1 MTPSLL
7 HIFAL
12 AFAAPPD
19 GSDALL
25 VGADSLADSAR
36 LVPREARLESRVVTG
51 HRPSPSRVRI
61 DREELSRSA
70 TLGEALSRRPG
81 VQVRTTGGLGGSSY
95 ASLRGSPGEQ
105 VEVTLDGV
113 PLGGS
118 TGSAIDLGPY
128 ALDGIERVEVRQA
141 TQSGSQGAPSIALV
155 SRQGFLQRGA
165 SARVGSFGE
174 QALAGWWSDA
184 GNTLSLATWLERS
197 ENDWPFPWDNGTTYD
212 RSDDVVTHLRGN
224 DYEGLG
230 ATAAWRP
237 DEDIQASLRWDTG
250 EKGVSAPWLL
260 EPSARWKRSALQGN
274 ALVATSLDPW
284 RLEAS
289 AELRRSRSVWD
300 DHSRALG
307 WESSVRSEEE
317 AWSARGRLSARRES
331 QDWLQGRTSIS
342 VREERSSRV
351 SVGRDEVPTTPD
363 ASRTTL
369 AAEAGWEGRDP
380 SDRVGFD
387 VGFRQDWMSDALDS
401 DRPLADWVE
410 HSDDRDRTVRRANAR
425 FRYAPWNVL
434 GLETGLSFTERAP
447 DFSEWMGDNG
457 AGLPNPGLESERTSQ
472 ADLGARW
479 EAAGFS
485 LAATSWIA
493 RYEDPIGVVQ
503 RGSSP
508 LSRHENLP
516 GFLVRGLDLETSW
529 RNPWL
534 QVSGA
539 TTWQRARIESPLPLL
554 DGSEPRRTPRWKACA
569 EASVG
574 PWSGLQTGWT
584 LDVQGAS
591 WATELRTED
600 DRLSGRVLHGL
611 WARWSHRGLAL
622 AAHLRNLTDEHAE
635 DWADLPLSGRRFALT
650 LQWNTTRHPGDSR

>member
-12 AFAAPPD
+12 ALAAPSS
-19 GSDALL
+19 GSDSSLAPTDS
-25 VGADSLADSAR
+25 GADSAVVA
-36 LVPREARLESRVVTG
+36 PREARLDSRVVTG
-51 HRPSPSRVRI
+51 HRPSPSRMRI

-70 TLGEALSRRPG
+70 TLAEALSRRPG
-81 VQVRTTGGLGGSSY
+81 VLVRTTGGLGGSSF

-141 TQSGSQGAPSIALV
+141 TQAGSQGAPTIALV

-165 SARVGSFGE
+165 SARLGSFGE
-174 QALAGWWSDA
+174 RALSGWWSDA
-184 GNTLSLATWLERS
+184 DNTLSLATWMERS
-197 ENDWPFPWDNGTTYD
+197 DNDWPFPWDNGTTYD
-212 RSDDVVTHLRGN
+212 ASDDVVTHLRGN

-237 DEDIQASLRWDTG
+237 NPDIQASLRWDSG

-274 ALVATSLDPW
+274 AMAGTSFDPW

-289 AELRRSRSVWD
+289 AELRRSSSEWN

-317 AWSARGRLSARRES
+317 AWSARGRFSVRRES
-331 QDWLQGRTSIS
+331 PDWLQGRAAVS
-342 VREERSSRV
+342 VREERSERV
-351 SVGRDEVPTTPD
+351 SLGRDDVPTTPD

-380 SDRVGFD
+380 SDRLGFD
-387 VGFRQDWMSDALDS
+387 VGFRQEWMVDALDS
-401 DRPLADWVE
+401 ERPMADWVDNVGE
-410 HSDDRDRTVRRANAR
+410 RERDVRRANAR
-425 FRYAPWNVL
+425 LRFAPWDVL
-434 GLETGLSFTERAP
+434 GLETGVSVTERAP

-457 AGLPNPGLESERTSQ
+457 SSLPNSELESERTSQ

-479 EAAGFS
+479 EAAG
-485 LAATSWIA
+485 LALGATGWIA

-508 LSRHENLP
+508 LSQHENLP

-529 RNPWL
+529 KSRWL
-534 QVSGA
+534 LVSGA
-539 TTWQRARIESPLPLL
+539 ATWQRARIESPLPLL

-569 EASVG
+569 EVSAG

-591 WATELRTED
+591 WATELRTDD

-611 WARWSHRGLAL
+611 WARWSHRGISL

-635 DWADLPLSGRRFALT
+635 DWADLPLSGRRYALT